1 MRVKP
6 VTRLIAKFPAKIKE
20 KNWVILDK
28 NIFAALLENTKN
40 REVFHTESSFVNKI
54 PVIEIIGQL
63 FS

>member
-28 NIFAALLENTKN
+28 NIFVALLENTKN

-54 PVIEIIGQL
+54 PVI
-63 FS
+63 